1 MTIFAGGSIFF
12 TFYFSLSPFFI
23 IFAALTLNDMRNK
36 LFGEAPLLRL
46 AVSLMAGIVIGHHVG
61 AGQWLLPVLVGAVVV
76 SLLLWRTALLQSVA
90 IVTCF
95 LLLGW
100 PSLLR
105 HLYILRTQLVRHK
118 LRYIL
123 LLAILL

>member
-46 AVSLMAGIVIGHHVG
+46 AVSMMAGIVIGHHVG
-61 AGQWLLPVLVGAVVV
+61 AGQWLLPVLVGAVVL
-76 SLLLWRTALLQSVA
+76 SLLLFTETLSTQV
-90 IVTCF
+90 VG
-95 LLLGW
+95 LLLGTVIIAVMGAKQIAELIFHAGQ
-100 PSLLR
+100 PPFC
-105 HLYILRTQLVRHK
+105 
-118 LRYIL
+118 
-123 LLAILL
+123 A